1 MNPKTR
7 QVAIQ
12 AWRALAPAQQEA
24 ERLRQIPVKVAR
36 SMAFEGEPVPKG
48 WVEAPDSFET
58 RWVALNDG
66 RGYADNL

>member
-7 QVAIQ
+7 LMAIQ
-12 AWRALAPAQQEA
+12 AWRALTPAKQEA

-48 WVEAPDSFET
+48 WVDAQRRRYGLPADSSKPAEQH
-58 RWVALNDG
+58 
-66 RGYADNL
+66 

>member
-7 QVAIQ
+7 LAAIQ
-12 AWRALAPAQQEA
+12 AWRALTPTQQEA

-48 WVEAPDSFET
+48 WVEAQRKRLGLPPDSSKRPEES
-58 RWVALNDG
+58 
-66 RGYADNL
+66 